1 MKDSLTVAAMPDGEA
16 CGFIGSMLAELLR
29 LLAGMEGAMT
39 HDRCASRGDAVCVWH
54 WADAEGYR

>member
-1 MKDSLTVAAMPDGEA
+1 MPDGEA
-16 CGFIGSMLAELLR
+16 CVFVGSMLAELLR

-39 HDRCASRGDAVCVWH
+39 HDRCAARGDAVCVWH